1 MQTTIIFTSLLGV
14 VLATTAS
21 TNSDRRLL
29 ARIGSSIRMH
39 SLTDARK
46 VRSATGKQPAQT
58 DLWNAV

>member
-39 SLTDARK
+39 SSTDAR
-46 VRSATGKQPAQT
+46 
-58 DLWNAV
+58 